1 MDSVEAAT
9 ILTQTAIENGLIKVS
24 FNSAKSLED
33 IYEINKKH
41 AAEIAEFYNIIYQ
54 KVRSLK

>member
-1 MDSVEAAT
+1 MDCIEAAT
-9 ILTQTAIENGLIKVS
+9 ILTQTAIEKGLIKS
-24 FNSAKSLED
+24 CFDSAKSLES

-54 KVRSLK
+54 KVRSSK